1 MRRSDFDMMNPDD
14 PDGDGWGDLRID
26 LNDYRVEPL
35 DLERVMRFAKQ
46 YQANALRL
54 ARLDAAERSRA
65 DWGRILQG
73 PAGGL
78 LSSFWAQMAG
88 REGSQ

>member
-1 MRRSDFDMMNPDD
+1 MKAMNFGMSPEAD
-14 PDGDGWGDLRID
+14 DGDGFGDIRINFD
-26 LNDYRVEPL
+26 DFAVEPL